1 MSSGCNWSR
10 RWPTGALLAP
20 LLLVFAACGGAPDVP
35 HLDSPGSSIVCFGD
49 SITHGTGARP
59 EESYPARLEA
69 ALGLPVVNAGV
80 PGDTARDGLGRVDAV
95 LAQDPWL
102 VIVGLGGNDL
112 LRRRPAEDTE
122 RDLAAILDR
131 LLAARVAVVL
141 VPLDAPLIGG
151 DYPAMYERLAE
162 RYGVPLVDNVLR
174 DVLSDPSRK
183 SDQIHP
189 NAAGYADL
197 ARAVAETVEPI
208 VEARRELGLPV
219 APREAA

>member
-1 MSSGCNWSR
+1 MSSGCNSSR
-10 RWPTGALLAP
+10 RRPGRALVAP
-20 LLLVFAACGGAPDVP
+20 LLLLLAACGGPTVP
-35 HLDSPGSSIVCFGD
+35 HLDSPGSTIVCFGD
-49 SITHGTGARP
+49 SITHGTGAGP

-69 ALGLPVVNAGV
+69 TLGLPVVNAGV
-80 PGDTARDGLGRVDAV
+80 PGDTARDGLARIDDV
-95 LAQDPWL
+95 LAEDPWL
-102 VIVGLGGNDL
+102 LIVGLGGNDI

-141 VPLDAPLIGG
+141 VPLDAPLVGG
-151 DYPAMYERLAE
+151 GYAAMYERLAE
-162 RYGVPLVDNVLR
+162 RYDVPLVDDVLR
-174 DVLSDPSRK
+174 NVLSDPSRK

-197 ARAVAETVEPI
+197 ARAVAEVVEPI

>member
-1 MSSGCNWSR
+1 MSGHRTGSSR
-10 RWPTGALLAP
+10 CPATACLAP
-20 LLLVFAACGGAPDVP
+20 LLVLLAACGGAPDVP
-35 HLDSPGSSIVCFGD
+35 HLDSPGSAIVCFGD

-80 PGDTARDGLGRVDAV
+80 PGDTARDGLARVDAV
-95 LAQDPWL
+95 LTYDPWL

-141 VPLDAPLIGG
+141 VPLDAPLLGG
-151 DYPAMYERLAE
+151 GYGAMYERLAE
-162 RYGVPLVDNVLR
+162 RYSVPLVDAVLR

-208 VEARRELGLPV
+208 IEARRKLGLPV